1 MHHATQRDEGAR
13 VEVLH
18 PSADSEAVGPRVPCT
33 TATTRLHPSPR
44 RNQSGPPNR
53 RPIPGG
59 AGSAGAPRNP
69 ERAGAQSRLRTPSH
83 TGAREQW
90 PPISIPPRGRH
101 VPPHVEKAAAAIQT
115 SERSSLG
122 VLTPPELVTSL
133 RWTPLGTTRSTGRR
147 STTPHAATTAA
158 ANSVPEVL
166 RVKFQGA
173 PPALRLHPRRPS
185 IIPPRQV

>member
-1 MHHATQRDEGAR
+1 MPHAPSGAR
-13 VEVLH
+13 GQGWKSSTRAPIQRLLAHE
-18 PSADSEAVGPRVPCT
+18 SRVPQQRPGCT
-33 TATTRLHPSPR
+33 PVRGV
-44 RNQSGPPNR
+44 NQSGPPNR

-122 VLTPPELVTSL
+122 VLTPPELVTPL
-133 RWTPLGTTRSTGRR
+133 RWPPLGTTRSTGRR

-185 IIPPRQV
+185 ADPPHQV